1 MPISK
6 LFRRRLTASKMTINQ
21 HLPWPIKF
29 ALFAVVI
36 GVGGA
41 IAMWTYDLG
50 RSFAFGPKFSPEQMT
65 ELQDK
70 VASLTAE
77 RDKLQAA
84 AATIDSQQNIEKSIQ
99 KQLTDQINT
108 LTAENNRIK
117 DDLAF
122 FESLMPSANRPQ
134 GITLQKTKIEL
145 TAPNQLRYRA
155 LVMQGGKAVRDFSG
169 EMHISLTLVQEG
181 KPVMMEFP
189 DPKSGEAAKLKLSF
203 KHYQRLEGQITLPE
217 GAVVKS
223 AQMTVLEKGE
233 LRAKQAVQVASL

>member
-1 MPISK
+1 MPVSK
-6 LFRRRLTASKMTINQ
+6 FFRRRITASKMTINQ

-41 IAMWTYDLG
+41 IAMWTYDMG

-65 ELQDK
+65 VLQEK
-70 VASLTAE
+70 IESLTEE
-77 RDKLQAA
+77 RDKLQAT
-84 AATIDSQQNIEKSIQ
+84 AATIDSQQNIEKSVQ

-145 TAPNQLRYRA
+145 AAPNQLRYRA
-155 LVMQGGKAVRDFSG
+155 LVMQGGKTVRDFSG
-169 EMHISLTLVQEG
+169 EMHISLTLVQAG
-181 KPVMMEFP
+181 KPVMMEYP

-203 KHYQRLEGQITLPE
+203 KHYQRLEGQIILPE
-217 GAVVKS
+217 GAIVKS

-233 LRAKQAVQVASL
+233 LRAKQALSL

>member
-6 LFRRRLTASKMTINQ
+6 FFRRRMAVSKMTINQ

-36 GVGGA
+36 GLGGA
-41 IAMWTYDLG
+41 IAMWTYDMG

-65 ELQDK
+65 ALQDK

-77 RDKLQAA
+77 RDKLQAL
-84 AATIDSQQNIEKSIQ
+84 AATIESQQNIEKSIQ

-134 GITLQKTKIEL
+134 GITLQKAKIEL
-145 TAPNQLRYRA
+145 AGPNLLRFRA
-155 LVMQGGKAVRDFSG
+155 LVMQGGKAVREFSG
-169 EMHISLTLVQEG
+169 EMHVSLTLIQDG

-189 DPKSGEAAKLKLSF
+189 DPKLGEAAKLKLAF

-217 GAVVKS
+217 GVTVKS

-233 LRAKQAVQVASL
+233 LRAKQALSL

>member
-1 MPISK
+1 
-6 LFRRRLTASKMTINQ
+6 MTINQ

-145 TAPNQLRYRA
+145 TGPNQLRYRA
-155 LVMQGGKAVRDFSG
+155 LVMQGGKVVRDFSG

-203 KHYQRLEGQITLPE
+203 KHYQRIEGQITLPE

>member
-1 MPISK
+1 
-6 LFRRRLTASKMTINQ
+6 MTINQ

-41 IAMWTYDLG
+41 IAMWTYDMG

-65 ELQDK
+65 VLQEK
-70 VASLTAE
+70 IESLTEE
-77 RDKLQAA
+77 RDKLQAT
-84 AATIDSQQNIEKSIQ
+84 AATIDSQQNIEKSVQ

-145 TAPNQLRYRA
+145 AAPNQLRYRA
-155 LVMQGGKAVRDFSG
+155 LVMQGGKTVRDFSG
-169 EMHISLTLVQEG
+169 EMHISLTLVQAG
-181 KPVMMEFP
+181 KPVMMEYP

-203 KHYQRLEGQITLPE
+203 KHYQRLEGQIILPE
-217 GAVVKS
+217 GAIVKS

-233 LRAKQAVQVASL
+233 LRAKQALSL

>member
-1 MPISK
+1 
-6 LFRRRLTASKMTINQ
+6 
-21 HLPWPIKF
+21 
-29 ALFAVVI
+29 
-36 GVGGA
+36 
-41 IAMWTYDLG
+41 
-50 RSFAFGPKFSPEQMT
+50 MT

>member
-6 LFRRRLTASKMTINQ
+6 FFRRRITASKMTISQ

-29 ALFAVVI
+29 ALFVVVI
-36 GVGGA
+36 GIGGA
-41 IAMWTYDLG
+41 IAMWTYDMG

-84 AATIDSQQNIEKSIQ
+84 AATIESQQNIEKSIQ
-99 KQLTDQINT
+99 KQLTDQINS
-108 LTAENNRIK
+108 LTAENNKIK

-134 GITLQKTKIEL
+134 GITLQKTKIEIA
-145 TAPNQLRYRA
+145 APNLLRFRA
-155 LVMQGGKAVRDFSG
+155 LVMQGGKAEREFSG
-169 EMHISLTLVQEG
+169 ELHINLTLMQDG

-189 DPKSGEAAKLKLSF
+189 DPKSGDSSKLKLSF
-203 KHYQRLEGQITLPE
+203 KHYQRLEGQISLPE

-233 LRAKQAVQVASL
+233 LRAKQAISL

>member
-1 MPISK
+1 
-6 LFRRRLTASKMTINQ
+6 MTINQ

-41 IAMWTYDLG
+41 IAMWTYDMG

-65 ELQDK
+65 VLQEK
-70 VASLTAE
+70 IESLTEE
-77 RDKLQAA
+77 RDKLQAT
-84 AATIDSQQNIEKSIQ
+84 AATIDSQQNIEKSVQ

-145 TAPNQLRYRA
+145 AAPNQLRYRA
-155 LVMQGGKAVRDFSG
+155 LVMQGGKSVRDFSG
-169 EMHISLTLVQEG
+169 EMHISLTLVQAG
-181 KPVMMEFP
+181 KPVMMEYP

-203 KHYQRLEGQITLPE
+203 KHYQRLEGQIILPE
-217 GAVVKS
+217 GAIVKS

-233 LRAKQAVQVASL
+233 LRAKQALSL

>member
-1 MPISK
+1 MPVSK
-6 LFRRRLTASKMTINQ
+6 FFRRRITASKMTINQ

-41 IAMWTYDLG
+41 IAMWTYDMG

-65 ELQDK
+65 VLQEK
-70 VASLTAE
+70 IESLTEE
-77 RDKLQAA
+77 RDKLQAT
-84 AATIDSQQNIEKSIQ
+84 AATIDSQQNIEKSVQ

-145 TAPNQLRYRA
+145 AAPNQLRYRA
-155 LVMQGGKAVRDFSG
+155 LVMQGGKSVRDFSG
-169 EMHISLTLVQEG
+169 EMHISLTLVQAG
-181 KPVMMEFP
+181 KPVMMEYP

-203 KHYQRLEGQITLPE
+203 KHYQRLEGQIILPE
-217 GAVVKS
+217 GAIVKS

-233 LRAKQAVQVASL
+233 LRAKQALSL